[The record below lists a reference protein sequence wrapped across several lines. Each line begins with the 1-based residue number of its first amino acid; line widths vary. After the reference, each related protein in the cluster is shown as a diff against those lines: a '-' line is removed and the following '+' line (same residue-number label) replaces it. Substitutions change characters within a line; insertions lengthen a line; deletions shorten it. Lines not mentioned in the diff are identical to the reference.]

1 MTSIEMAIN
10 IEAVRVPSIRMSDSY
25 GILSVLGNSI
35 RDEGMRRPITV
46 WKDGTLISGLRRH
59 RACLLL
65 GRKQIQAVFVDT
77 IEDAAKSLLADN
89 EDDYLARPLKWTEVC
104 HLWELL
110 RRLDGPAAARRAEQ
124 ARRRGVE
131 LRRLTQAG
139 KRKPGRAGNHSED
152 YVLAVLGP
160 PFGVSE
166 ATARRLWNVYVQA
179 NAVIQSGDGEKRD
192 QARRA
197 LRSIDAGESTIS
209 AEYQRLV
216 SGRIAPV
223 SRPKP
228 VAPIESAASARQVAA
243 WERALP
249 QMEGL
254 TAGLVELGPPN
265 AGLTWEHVGPVYT
278 RLMAVR
284 RELEKIIKQMRETNR
299 A

>member
-1 MTSIEMAIN
+1 MTASAEQSIN
-10 IEAVRVPSIRMSDSY
+10 IEAVRLPAVREGGFGTLTS
-25 GILSVLGNSI
+25 LCASI
-35 RDEGMRRPITV
+35 RDEGMRRPVTV

-77 IEDAAKSLLADN
+77 IEDAAKNLLADN

-131 LRRLTQAG
+131 LRRLTQSG
-139 KRKPGRAGNHSED
+139 KRKPGRTDNHSED

-160 PFGVSE
+160 PFGISE
-166 ATARRLWNVYVQA
+166 STARRLWNIYVTTQVA
-179 NAVIQSGDGEKRD
+179 LSEKRD
-192 QARRA
+192 QAREA

-209 AEYQRLV
+209 AEYRRLV
-216 SGRIAPV
+216 SGRSAPV
-223 SRPKP
+223 ARPKP
-228 VAPIESAASARQVAA
+228 VVPVESAASARQVAA

-254 TAGLVELGPPN
+254 TAGLAELGPPN
-265 AGLTWEHVGPVYT
+265 AGLTWEHVGPVYA
-278 RLMAVR
+278 RLTKVR